1 MRRTLYLLCGCVLML
16 SGCMQP
22 TTVIPTA
29 PSPTPANQPVH
40 TPAVTPFTTTPV
52 STPRSSATASP
63 VIPTTP
69 SDTAT
74 VVAVRQY
81 AFPIAAGTVVY
92 GKDHH
97 DYPATDIFCDE
108 GSVFVAVTDGVI
120 DAIVADDVW
129 DPATDV
135 PADRSGR
142 AVALIGDDGV
152 RYYGSHLSQITPGL
166 AVGQRVRVGAILGYT
181 GKSGNARYTPPHL
194 HFGISKPTT
203 PDDWQVRRGQVSP
216 YQYLNAWKKGELLSP
231 VFDQN

>member
-1 MRRTLYLLCGCVLML
+1 
-16 SGCMQP
+16 MQSTTVQQRAASLTP
-22 TTVIPTA
+22 TTQPERTTVATA
-29 PSPTPANQPVH
+29 
-40 TPAVTPFTTTPV
+40 FTSTPV
-52 STPRSSATASP
+52 STPSASATTA
-63 VIPTTP
+63 VDTPT
-69 SDTAT
+69 SAIATAT
-74 VVAVRQY
+74 DVVLRKY
-81 AFPIAAGTVVY
+81 AFPIAQGDVSY

-120 DAIVADDVW
+120 DAIVAEDVW

-152 RYYGSHLSQITPGL
+152 RYYGSHLSQITAGL
-166 AVGQRVRVGAILGYT
+166 AVGQRVRVGAILGLT

-194 HFGISKPTT
+194 HFGISQPTT
-203 PDDWQVRRGQVSP
+203 PDDWQVRRGQVPP
-216 YQYLNAWKKGELLSP
+216 YLYLKAWENGESLTP

>member
-1 MRRTLYLLCGCVLML
+1 MRRTLYQLCGFVLMI
-16 SGCMQP
+16 SGCMQSP
-22 TTVIPTA
+22 IVQQRA
-29 PSPTPANQPVH
+29 ASPTPTTQPVR
-40 TPAVTPFTTTPV
+40 TTSVAAFTVTPV
-52 STPRSSATASP
+52 STPSASATTAAFT
-63 VIPTTP
+63 PTTA
-69 SDTAT
+69 DATAT
-74 VVAVRQY
+74 NVVGRQY
-81 AFPIAAGTVVY
+81 AFPIAQGDVSY
-92 GKDHH
+92 GKEHH

-120 DAIVADDVW
+120 DAIVADDIW

-152 RYYGSHLSQITPGL
+152 RYYGSHLSEITAGL
-166 AVGQRVRVGAILGYT
+166 AVGQRVRVGAILGLT

-194 HFGISKPTT
+194 HFGISQPTT

-216 YQYLNAWKKGELLSP
+216 YRYLIAWENGESLTP